1 MERVKQMRM
10 LTDGVSSHF
19 KMAKRI
25 ISKEQRGKRL
35 YRGVLER
42 SCLLALCKDLSWFIR
57 VLTIGSFWLH
67 GSLIILYNCWRH
79 ANEFH
84 ILLSIHTQLKTPS
97 TSSTIST
104 GHVLEGQVAKIP
116 NQICDYP
123 RQILF
128 YNLPIFMNG
137 NSGFQGT
144 QPETLGGPPLVITI
158 DLTPRT
164 LCQLYLPATF
174 RNSEFS
180 HSLSRF
186 ASLHHSLSGL

>member
-1 MERVKQMRM
+1 MSPSIDLANGLTLYYAMERVKQMRM

-25 ISKEQRGKRL
+25 ISKAQRGKRL
-35 YRGVLER
+35 YRG
-42 SCLLALCKDLSWFIR
+42 SAGKKLLVGWFIR

-67 GSLIILYNCWRH
+67 GNLIILYNCWRH

-84 ILLSIHTQLKTPS
+84 FLLSIHTQLKTPS
-97 TSSTIST
+97 ASSTIST

-116 NQICDYP
+116 NQTCDYP
-123 RQILF
+123 LQILF

-144 QPETLGGPPLVITI
+144 QPESLGGPPLVI
-158 DLTPRT
+158 P
-164 LCQLYLPATF
+164 
-174 RNSEFS
+174 
-180 HSLSRF
+180 
-186 ASLHHSLSGL
+186 